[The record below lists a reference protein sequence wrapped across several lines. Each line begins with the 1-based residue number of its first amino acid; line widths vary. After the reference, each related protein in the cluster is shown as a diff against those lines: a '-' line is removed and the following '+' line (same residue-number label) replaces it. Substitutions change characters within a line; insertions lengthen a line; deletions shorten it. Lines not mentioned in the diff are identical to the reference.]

1 MEITS
6 VECLILDGDYPFV
19 WVHTDDGIAGIGEC
33 FRRQPE
39 VTKTLVNLVLAPAI
53 VGKDPLDTQVRF
65 RDMMRAGSAVEMG
78 GAIFCAASA
87 MVPYSQEYNIEPI
100 TIRDEWPILKQP
112 LEVVDGHIAA
122 PDGPGLGVELDDDM
136 VRRLSSR

>member
-6 VECLILDGDYPFV
+6 VECLVLDGDYPFV
-19 WVHTDDGIAGIGEC
+19 WVGTDDG
-33 FRRQPE
+33 
-39 VTKTLVNLVLAPAI
+39 
-53 VGKDPLDTQVRF
+53 
-65 RDMMRAGSAVEMG
+65 
-78 GAIFCAASA
+78 
-87 MVPYSQEYNIEPI
+87 I

-136 VRRLSSR
+136 VRRLSLR